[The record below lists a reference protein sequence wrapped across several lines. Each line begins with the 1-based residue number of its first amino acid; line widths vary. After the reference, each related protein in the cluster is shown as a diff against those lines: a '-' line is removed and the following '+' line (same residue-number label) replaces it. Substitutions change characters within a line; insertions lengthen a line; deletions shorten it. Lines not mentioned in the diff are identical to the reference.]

1 MNHPPRPG
9 AANGNAF
16 PNGAASAQWHSL
28 CETRGRNVVFRSAKE
43 RSYAE
48 RKTTFS
54 DSETQ
59 CECHWNAAPLGSP
72 LNNSPRCHSRPRAGF
87 SLIELMVSIA
97 IIAVLAALLL
107 PAIIQIREAARRA
120 QCWSQLSQLG
130 IALQTYESL
139 HEVLPPGTQ
148 NRTGPI
154 VSKES
159 LDDQHVGWLTQLLPY
174 FDGIQLHEQ
183 IDFRQSVYAPDHEPV
198 RAYRLPLLL
207 CPSDPDVRRGLV
219 GLTSYCGIHNDTET
233 PIDVNQNGVLFL
245 NSAIRYEQIDDGTS
259 YTIYVTE
266 SRIDHGGELGWMS
279 GTRASLRNG
288 VVWTNRGAV
297 DAAGNAAPPEFITR
311 PNEETASV
319 QALRLKANRRSTGN
333 EVGGPSSHHGD
344 LFNVMLGDGS
354 GRTLSMRTSP
364 NVLRQMTHRADGELP
379 EIE

>member
-1 MNHPPRPG
+1 MALASRFLENGLTLRNRG
-9 AANGNAF
+9 AD
-16 PNGAASAQWHSL
+16 AASL
-28 CETRGRNVVFRSAKE
+28 GGRASNRA
-43 RSYAE
+43 RC
-48 RKTTFS
+48 
-54 DSETQ
+54 DS
-59 CECHWNAAPLGSP
+59 
-72 LNNSPRCHSRPRAGF
+72 RYRAGF
-87 SLIELMVSIA
+87 SLIELMFSIA
-97 IIAVLAALLL
+97 IIAVLAAVLL
-107 PAIIQIREAARRA
+107 PYIRQAREAARRA
-120 QCWSQLSQLG
+120 QCLSQLSQLG

-183 IDFRQSVYAPDHEPV
+183 IDFRQSVYAPYHAPV
-198 RAYRLPLLL
+198 RAYRLSLLL
-207 CPSDPDVRRGLV
+207 CPSDPDARSGTV
-219 GLTSYCGIHNDTET
+219 GLTSYCGIHNDFET

-245 NSAIRYEQIDDGTS
+245 NSAIRYEQVDDGTS

-288 VVWTNRGAV
+288 VVWTNRGAI
-297 DAAGNAAPPEFITR
+297 DAAGKDAPPEFVTR
-311 PNEETASV
+311 PNEEIASI
-319 QALRLKANRRSTGN
+319 QALRLKANRRSAGH

-354 GRTLSMRTSP
+354 ARTQSIRISS
-364 NVLRQMTHRADGELP
+364 NVLRKMTHRADGELP
-379 EIE
+379 EAE